1 MGGFKG
7 VDATFS
13 GINGADFGWMGY
25 VSSSFRWFRSH
36 KSDVGHIDVSVSTS
50 PNHPYPTI
58 FRVHDEVRRIVAFG
72 FQNIIYRDAG
82 IEQVGDQMTAKLI
95 LGKEVSEEIYGE
107 LRQRIDALKA
117 RGVTPGL
124 AVVLVGED
132 PASQVY
138 VRKKGEMC
146 ESLGMKSVTV
156 RMPAETTQ
164 EELMAK
170 VDELNNDPTIHG
182 FLVQLPLPSHLDEE
196 QVINAISPSK
206 DVDCFHPTNVGRVLI
221 GNPDFLPA
229 TPAGVQ
235 QMIIRSGIETSGKH
249 VVVIGRSNIVGKP
262 MAAMMLQRGLG
273 ADSTVTV
280 VHSRTKD
287 LPSITRQ
294 ADILIVAIGKP
305 RFVTPDMVKDGAV
318 VIDVGT
324 NRIEDP
330 THPKGSRLVGDVD
343 FEAVKDKVSAIT
355 PVPGG
360 VGPMTICMLMANAV
374 KAAERAAERC

>member
-1 MGGFKG
+1 M
-7 VDATFS
+7 
-13 GINGADFGWMGY
+13 
-25 VSSSFRWFRSH
+25 
-36 KSDVGHIDVSVSTS
+36 
-50 PNHPYPTI
+50 
-58 FRVHDEVRRIVAFG
+58 
-72 FQNIIYRDAG
+72 
-82 IEQVGDQMTAKLI
+82 AKLI
-95 LGKEVSEEIYGE
+95 LGKDVSAEIYAE
-107 LRQRIDALKA
+107 LRTRIDALKSK
-117 RGVTPGL
+117 GTVPGL
-124 AVVLVGED
+124 AVVLVGDD

-146 ESLGMKSVTV
+146 EELGMKSVIV
-156 RMPAETTQ
+156 RMPADTTQ
-164 EELMAK
+164 EQLMAK

-196 QVINAISPSK
+196 AVINAIDPKK
-206 DVDCFHPTNVGRVLI
+206 DVDCFHPSNVGRVLI
-221 GNPDFLPA
+221 GDPDFLPA

-235 QMIIRSGIETSGKH
+235 QMLIRSGTETSGKH
-249 VVVIGRSNIVGKP
+249 VVVVGRSNIVGKP
-262 MAAMMLQRGLG
+262 MAAMMVQKGVG

-305 RFVTPDMVKDGAV
+305 RFIKADMVKEGAV

-324 NRIEDP
+324 NRVEDP

-343 FEAVKDKVSAIT
+343 FEEVEKVASAIT

-374 KAAERAAERC
+374 KAAEKASGGKI

>member
-1 MGGFKG
+1 M
-7 VDATFS
+7 
-13 GINGADFGWMGY
+13 
-25 VSSSFRWFRSH
+25 
-36 KSDVGHIDVSVSTS
+36 
-50 PNHPYPTI
+50 
-58 FRVHDEVRRIVAFG
+58 
-72 FQNIIYRDAG
+72 
-82 IEQVGDQMTAKLI
+82 AKLI
-95 LGKEVSEEIYGE
+95 LGKDVSAEIYAE
-107 LRQRIDALKA
+107 LRTRIDALKSK
-117 RGVTPGL
+117 GTVPGL
-124 AVVLVGED
+124 AVVLVGDD

-146 ESLGMKSVTV
+146 EELGMKSVIV
-156 RMPAETTQ
+156 CMPADTTQ
-164 EELMAK
+164 EQLMAK

-196 QVINAISPSK
+196 AVINAIDPKK
-206 DVDCFHPTNVGRVLI
+206 DVDCFHPSNVGRVLI
-221 GNPDFLPA
+221 GDPDFLPA

-235 QMIIRSGIETSGKH
+235 QMLIRSGTETSGKH
-249 VVVIGRSNIVGKP
+249 VVVVGRSNIVGKP
-262 MAAMMLQRGLG
+262 MAAMMVQKGVG

-305 RFVTPDMVKDGAV
+305 RFIKADMVKEGAV

-324 NRIEDP
+324 NRVEDP

-343 FEAVKDKVSAIT
+343 FEEVEKVASAIT

-374 KAAERAAERC
+374 KAAEKASGGKI

>member
-1 MGGFKG
+1 
-7 VDATFS
+7 
-13 GINGADFGWMGY
+13 
-25 VSSSFRWFRSH
+25 
-36 KSDVGHIDVSVSTS
+36 
-50 PNHPYPTI
+50 
-58 FRVHDEVRRIVAFG
+58 
-72 FQNIIYRDAG
+72 
-82 IEQVGDQMTAKLI
+82 MTAKLI

-360 VGPMTICMLMANAV
+360 VGPMTICMLMVNAV
-374 KAAERAAERC
+374 KAAERASERC